1 MTFLLNRIQNKTL
14 KMVFVKVLRLTNG
27 GMFMAEILGPI
38 IPLEIFLIKK
48 YPPTTKTVLHLN
60 KSINHAPVFLFFDKA
75 KKKNK
80 KKRKTL
86 RMRKLRRCHLNV
98 GSKELISKKFYIF
111 FSFVRQYFC
120 FY

>member
-1 MTFLLNRIQNKTL
+1 
-14 KMVFVKVLRLTNG
+14 MVFVKVLGITNG

-75 KKKNK
+75 KKK
-80 KKRKTL
+80 KKRKE
-86 RMRKLRRCHLNV
+86 KHCV
-98 GSKELISKKFYIF
+98 CESWGDVI
-111 FSFVRQYFC
+111 
-120 FY
+120 

>member
-1 MTFLLNRIQNKTL
+1 MTFLLNRIQNKAL

-27 GMFMAEILGPI
+27 GKFMAEILGPI
-38 IPLEIFLIKK
+38 IPLEIFLIQK
-48 YPPTTKTVLHLN
+48 YPPTTKTVPHLN

-75 KKKNK
+75 KKKKK

-98 GSKELISKKFYIF
+98 GSKELISKKFYF
-111 FSFVRQYFC
+111 F
-120 FY
+120 

>member
-1 MTFLLNRIQNKTL
+1 MTFLLNRIQNKAL

-27 GMFMAEILGPI
+27 GKFMAEILGPI
-38 IPLEIFLIKK
+38 IPLEIFLIQK
-48 YPPTTKTVLHLN
+48 YPSTTKTVPHLK

-75 KKKNK
+75 KKKKK